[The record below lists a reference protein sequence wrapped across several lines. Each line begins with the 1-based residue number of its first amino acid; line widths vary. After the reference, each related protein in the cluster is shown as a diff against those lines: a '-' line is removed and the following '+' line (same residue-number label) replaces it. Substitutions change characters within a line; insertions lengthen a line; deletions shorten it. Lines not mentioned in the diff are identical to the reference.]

1 MKNVLATITM
11 VPVLLMA
18 GLLQAIPVQTATQ
31 DSEKVI
37 KDVAEYNQYMAAFN
51 TQDPA
56 KRGDMME
63 KFLLQYPQS
72 VVRGDALDIAMTA
85 FQQTSNLPKAESMAS
100 QIVAANPD
108 HLNALLVLAFAK
120 RDDATNNPDPKQA
133 KALAAE
139 GRAFAEHA
147 LPLLEKAAAPAGVT
161 AEQWVAQR
169 AQLAVIFYGTVAF
182 SALQNRDYGVAHD
195 YYAKALAISS
205 DNLADVYQAGI
216 TELSE
221 TPPDVTGFWH
231 IAKAAAIAAQKNP
244 AAFQSIMNYGRGQ
257 YSHYHGSSDGWD
269 EFAATVANQL
279 APPALAELKKRITT
293 LCDVAVQAVGDA
305 VKGNSMSDLSFSD
318 YEFVLQ
324 KRDCSPENKQA
335 ADTVWKF
342 IQEKQ
347 KNGEIRLRLKAVKV
361 LSATVDMLDASLT
374 DESQASNKADLHVI
388 FLKPLVRPPDVGSM
402 VDVIGVLADYQPEPF
417 MFTMRQ
423 GELPATDDPGTR
435 PKPRVR
441 TKPAAARAVRHS
453 PAA

>member
-85 FQQTSNLPKAESMAS
+85 FQQTSNLPKAEAMAS

-161 AEQWVAQR
+161 AEQWAAQR

-182 SALQNRDYGVAHD
+182 SALQNRDYGVAHA

-205 DNLADVYQAGI
+205 DNLADVYQA
-216 TELSE
+216 
-221 TPPDVTGFWH
+221 PPMS
-231 IAKAAAIAAQKNP
+231 P
-244 AAFQSIMNYGRGQ
+244 
-257 YSHYHGSSDGWD
+257 GS
-269 EFAATVANQL
+269 
-279 APPALAELKKRITT
+279 
-293 LCDVAVQAVGDA
+293 
-305 VKGNSMSDLSFSD
+305 
-318 YEFVLQ
+318 
-324 KRDCSPENKQA
+324 
-335 ADTVWKF
+335 
-342 IQEKQ
+342 
-347 KNGEIRLRLKAVKV
+347 
-361 LSATVDMLDASLT
+361 
-374 DESQASNKADLHVI
+374 
-388 FLKPLVRPPDVGSM
+388 
-402 VDVIGVLADYQPEPF
+402 
-417 MFTMRQ
+417 
-423 GELPATDDPGTR
+423 GTS
-435 PKPRVR
+435 PKPPPSRR
-441 TKPAAARAVRHS
+441 RRIPRPSSRL
-453 PAA
+453 